1 MKKIENIQ
9 VTVTYSVE
17 LNDIEVPDE
26 VYEGLVNGWTFDS
39 EAMNMTKEESA
50 AMDWI
55 EANIEETDATE
66 WRYEVDDIN

>member
-26 VYEGLVNGWTFDS
+26 VYEGLVNGYTFDS

-50 AMDWI
+50 AMDWM
-55 EANIEETDATE
+55 EANIEENGCYGME
-66 WRYEVDDIN
+66 I